1 MVMTELRRTT
11 YTTLAELKETVES
24 FARAID
30 EEEVRQAVRNIRS
43 RARACLKKNGA
54 AFERN

>member
-24 FARAID
+24 FARSMD

>member
-24 FARAID
+24 FARSMD

-43 RARACLKKNGA
+43 RAPTCLKKNGA